1 MNRPEATDLGRALRS
16 LGEHGDRLELFAATR
31 EQLDEI
37 LRDMDA
43 VRRMLLAVRAHLGPS
58 GCRQHPQMPVDPT
71 TDGECLLCVQNRR
84 RGQGVP
90 LQAVVEEA
98 PTSVICQTVIREGH
112 EVAVARF
119 GPRAVTRAIL
129 TCRNDPDFLEESA

>member
-1 MNRPEATDLGRALRS
+1 MTHPEVIGLGRALRL
-16 LGEHGDRLELFAATR
+16 LGEHGERLSAFAAAP
-31 EQLDEI
+31 EQLEEI
-37 LRDMDA
+37 LSDLDA
-43 VRRMLLAVRAHLGPS
+43 ARQLLLAVRASLGPT
-58 GCRQHPQMPVDPT
+58 GCQQHPGAPLDPT
-71 TDGECLLCVQNRR
+71 AGGVCWLCAQNQR

-129 TCRNDPDFLEESA
+129 TCRNDPEFLEESA